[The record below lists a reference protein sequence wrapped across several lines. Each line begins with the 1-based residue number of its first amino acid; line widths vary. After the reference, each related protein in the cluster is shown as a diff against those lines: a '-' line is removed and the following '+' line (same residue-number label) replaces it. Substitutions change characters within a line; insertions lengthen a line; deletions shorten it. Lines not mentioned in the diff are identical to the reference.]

1 MSNKESCIAAKKR
14 RKQEFKKA
22 KKQRTEQI
30 DIKCKGKQMNEQRDK
45 RSSEAQ

>member
-1 MSNKESCIAAKKR
+1 MSNKEACIAAKKR
-14 RKQEFKKA
+14 RKQEF

-30 DIKCKGKQMNEQRDK
+30 DIKCKGKQRNEQRDK

>member
-1 MSNKESCIAAKKR
+1 MHCSKEKKKTR
-14 RKQEFKKA
+14 IQ

-30 DIKCKGKQMNEQRDK
+30 DIKFKGKQMNEQRDK